1 MIIPS
6 PHTGIKP
13 KIGPNVFVAPTATII
28 GDVEIGEGSNIWF
41 GAVIRG
47 DVCTIKIGKN
57 VSIQDNCVIH
67 SEAGTT
73 CIIGDNIIMGHKAIV
88 HGPCTVANNVMIGLG
103 STVLAGTKIGEGAMI
118 AAGAVARKEVR
129 AKTLVMGIPAIE
141 KKELNAEEVEG
152 TIQNSKFYMNNG
164 QKFIEKGYN
173 HPGIEEF
180 QESEE
185 EYVLG
190 NTSLQ

>member
-13 KIGPNVFVAPTATII
+13 KIGNNVFIAPTATII
-28 GDVEIGEGSNIWF
+28 GDVTINDGSNIWY

-57 VSIQDNCVIH
+57 VSVQDNCVIH

-73 CIIGDNIIMGHKAIV
+73 CTIGDNIIMGHKAIV
-88 HGPCTVANNVMIGLG
+88 HGPCTIGNNVMVGLG
-103 STVLAGTKIGEGAMI
+103 STVLAGSQVGDGAMI

-129 AKTLVMGIPAIE
+129 AKTLVMGIPAVE
-141 KKELNAEEVEG
+141 KKTLTDEEVEG
-152 TIQNSKFYMNNG
+152 TIQNSEFYMKNG
-164 QKFIEKGYN
+164 KKFIEQGYN

-180 QESEE
+180 Q
-185 EYVLG
+185 L
-190 NTSLQ
+190 NIKN